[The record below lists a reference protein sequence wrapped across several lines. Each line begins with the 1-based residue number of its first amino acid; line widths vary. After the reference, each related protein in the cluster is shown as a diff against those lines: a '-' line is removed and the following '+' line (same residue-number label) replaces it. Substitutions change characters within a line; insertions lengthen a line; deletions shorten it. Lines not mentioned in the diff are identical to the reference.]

1 MIARKNFIEN
11 CNMFNFAS
19 DCQVGGGGQGVGGTE
34 KSNTDSKVH

>member
-19 DCQVGGGGQGVGGTE
+19 DCQVGGGQGVGGTE